1 MSIENDFALIRDYD
15 QNYCLQVFSLL
26 PIAITKGKGCYVYDT
41 EGRKYLD
48 MIGGIAVNCLGYG
61 NPKLVS
67 AISKQA
73 KDIIHV
79 SNYYHIPQKSELA
92 YRICRAS
99 FADKV
104 FFCNSGAEAN
114 EAAIKLAR
122 SFFYYKDI
130 NKYEII
136 TADMSFHGRTMG
148 TIAATGQEKFSK
160 PFAPNVPGFVHVPY
174 NNIGAMIDAVNPH
187 TAAIM
192 LELIQGESGVHPADK
207 EYILAVKKLCQE
219 KGILL
224 IFDEVQT
231 GVGRTGKMFCYQ
243 NYGVTPDIMTLA
255 KGLGGGVPIGA
266 MCCTNEVASGFKPGD
281 HGSTFGGNPLACA
294 AGNAVMEVFEE
305 QAIID
310 NVRDVSD
317 DLFEKLNKLRAKY
330 NCIRSVRGMGLL
342 IGIEF
347 DDTITAQGMREQL
360 MTMGF
365 LVSAIGKS
373 TIRLALPLIITKQ
386 QAGSFV
392 KALDK
397 ILKNVAGPKNV
408 FDKIKDAFPSKNQ
421 VKDSAA
427 KVTNA
432 KIDKLDTLDLSEPK
446 PAAPVDEDDE

>member
-1 MSIENDFALIRDYD
+1 MSIENDFSLIKDYD
-15 QNYCLQVFSLL
+15 NNYCLQVFNLL
-26 PIAITKGKGCYVYDT
+26 PVAFTKGKGCYLYDT
-41 EGRKYLD
+41 EGKKYLD

-61 NPKLVS
+61 NPKLTS

-73 KDIIHV
+73 KDIIHAC
-79 SNYYHIPQKSELA
+79 NYYYIPQKSELA
-92 YRICRAS
+92 YRLCRAS

-122 SFFYYKDI
+122 GFFYYKDI
-130 NKYEII
+130 NRYEII
-136 TADMSFHGRTMG
+136 TANMSFHGRTMG
-148 TIAATGQEKFSK
+148 TIAATGQEKFSR
-160 PFAPNVPGFVHVPY
+160 PFEPNVPGFVHVPY
-174 NNIGAMIDAVNPH
+174 NDIDAMIDAVNPH

-207 EYILAVKKLCQE
+207 QYIQEIRKLCNE

-224 IFDEVQT
+224 IIDEVQT

-266 MCCTNEVASGFKPGD
+266 MLCTNEVATGFRPGD

-294 AGNAVMEVFEE
+294 AGNAVLAVFEE
-305 QAIID
+305 QNIID
-310 NVRDVSD
+310 NVREVSD
-317 DLFEKLNKLRAKY
+317 ELFEKLNTLRSKY

-347 DDTITAQGMREQL
+347 DDSITAQGMREQL

-373 TIRLALPLIITKQ
+373 TIRLAPPLILTKA

-392 KALDK
+392 RALDK
-397 ILKNVAGPKNV
+397 ILKNVSGPKNV
-408 FDKIKDAFPSKNQ
+408 FSKIKDAFPSKKQ
-421 VKDSAA
+421 VKDNVS
-427 KVTNA
+427 KIGSA
-432 KIDKLDTLDLSEPK
+432 KIDKLDTLAVTETK
-446 PAAPVDEDDE
+446 PAETPDGEDD